1 MLTLLKALDELNSQ
15 SESELTPINGKAD
28 IKTERLCSM
37 FNKLKRWFDG
47 KVKRAVALL
56 ATAILLCGFT
66 GCDSKESNSTPIAE
80 SKDSQNSKA
89 NPSDTGLSDAQ
100 NEQSGGQAE
109 FNFDEAVKNIT
120 LFGHNISL
128 PCRWSDLSNDFTHD
142 TMYITSGNNLMC
154 RLMYKGEKIGS
165 IVFGGCDVEHS
176 DEAESK
182 PVVSIII
189 GFNDY
194 GYPYEDYELPYL
206 NGIGCHLGLL
216 ELNFGDLSMTST
228 EEDIRATLG
237 EPNAIEKGAVNRHY
251 LDYDFDN
258 GYLYFCINDDASRK
272 GRIIEFYIYVDSNL
286 L

>member
-1 MLTLLKALDELNSQ
+1 MFSNIKCQLVR
-15 SESELTPINGKAD
+15 ES
-28 IKTERLCSM
+28 
-37 FNKLKRWFDG
+37 KR
-47 KVKRAVALL
+47 VVALL

-66 GCDSKESNSTPIAE
+66 GCDSKEANSTPVAE
-80 SKDSQNSKA
+80 SKDPQNSEA
-89 NPSDTGLSDAQ
+89 NSGDTGSSDGQNGAQ
-100 NEQSGGQAE
+100 SE

-120 LFGHNISL
+120 LFGQQISL
-128 PCRWSDLSNDFTHD
+128 PCKWSDLSNDFTHD

-165 IVFGGCDVEHS
+165 IVFGDCDIEHS

-206 NGIGCHLGLL
+206 KGIGCHLGLL
-216 ELNFGDLSMTST
+216 ELNFGGLSMTST
-228 EEDIRATLG
+228 EEDIKAALG
-237 EPNAIEKGAVNRHY
+237 EPNTIEKGAVNRHY

-272 GRIIEFYIYVDSNL
+272 GRIIEFYIYVNSNL